1 MSLLYLFEFLLYM
14 FLCAADLY
22 KAWRNHELRAYLNY
36 TMDNIYIYIHF
47 SLLFPAC
54 LFALL
59 SLYRTPN
66 LDRCDWDLPSA
77 FVWLHWLLHYL
88 YHS

>member
-36 TMDNIYIYIHF
+36 TMDNIYIYTLF
-47 SLLFPAC
+47 TFVSSLFVC
-54 LFALL
+54 LIVVV
-59 SLYRTPN
+59 P
-66 LDRCDWDLPSA
+66 
-77 FVWLHWLLHYL
+77 
-88 YHS
+88 HSEFRSM

>member
-36 TMDNIYIYIHF
+36 TMDNIYIYTFHF
-47 SLLFPAC
+47 CFQLVC
-54 LFALL
+54 LPYCRCTAL
-59 SLYRTPN
+59 RI
-66 LDRCDWDLPSA
+66 
-77 FVWLHWLLHYL
+77 
-88 YHS
+88 